1 MNVLI
6 KLFKKIFF
14 NKKYDIKQIEAPK
27 LENNISNNFKESIK
41 VKLVD
46 VDKFNNIEILK
57 CVGNGSGISET
68 IKF

>member
-46 VDKFNNIEILK
+46 VDKFNNTEILK